1 MRWHLSIGLLCLA
14 GLADAKN
21 SAPVRSLLEMRQQ
34 NVVVQQWD
42 TSCGAAALATLL
54 RYQHGLAASEKEIA
68 DIERDIGGF
77 VADRPHAALLPSL
90 SHPQRAKHGMH

>member
-1 MRWHLSIGLLCLA
+1 MRWTISIGLLGLA
-14 GLADAKN
+14 GLVDAKD

-54 RYQHGLAASEKEIA
+54 RYQHGLDAAEKEIA
-68 DIERDIGGF
+68 DRCCGP
-77 VADRPHAALLPSL
+77 AMRS
-90 SHPQRAKHGMH
+90 R